1 MQERVLR
8 TEKSGMSP
16 GFDPRRRQIRQKCFS
31 YFLMIFNDLSLIL
44 FNLKEDIICITNI
57 ILKTLEGFEN

>member
-1 MQERVLR
+1 MQERILR

-31 YFLMIFNDLSLIL
+31 YFWMIFNDLPLIL
-44 FNLKEDIICITNI
+44 FNLEKEIICIINI
-57 ILKTLEGFEN
+57 NLKTLDGFES

>member
-16 GFDPRRRQIRQKCFS
+16 GFDPRRRQIWQMFFS
-31 YFLMIFNDLSLIL
+31 YFCLIFNDLPLIL
-44 FNLKEDIICITNI
+44 FNLEKDIICLIKI
-57 ILKTLEGFEN
+57 ILKTLEYFEN